1 MPICDAL
8 LVIFLMGDSN
18 DSNDSND
25 RENRKALIS
34 RIGRVLQIS
43 CHLGHLCHYL
53 GDGGYSGLMSWMRL
67 PNMRFKKLVRLCVI
81 CQLD

>member
-8 LVIFLMGDSN
+8 LMISLMGNSN
-18 DSNDSND
+18 DKGNGKSYM
-25 RENRKALIS
+25 R
-34 RIGRVLQIS
+34 RIGRGLQIS
-43 CHLGHLCHYL
+43 CHSGHLCHYL
-53 GDGGYSGLMSWMRL
+53 GDGGYSGLMSWVRL

>member
-8 LVIFLMGDSN
+8 LVILLMG

-34 RIGRVLQIS
+34 RIGRGLQIS
-43 CHLGHLCHYL
+43 CHSGHLCHYL
-53 GDGGYSGLMSWMRL
+53 VDGGYSRAMSWVRL
-67 PNMRFKKLVRLCVI
+67 PNMRFKKLVRLRVI

>member
-18 DSNDSND
+18 DSND
-25 RENRKALIS
+25 RENRKALMR
-34 RIGRVLQIS
+34 RIGRGLQIS
-43 CHLGHLCHYL
+43 CHSGHLCHYL
-53 GDGGYSGLMSWMRL
+53 ADGGYSRAMSWVRL